1 MHNLNDPSFFF
12 TNNIG
17 TPQGE
22 VLDLI
27 NPLSNK
33 SCSCAFN
40 SFSSAGAI
48 RYGAIDMGFASKM
61 SSMLYSTFFL
71 GDKLGNSLEN
81 TSVNFFTTGIY

>member
-12 TNNIG
+12 TNNTK

-27 NPLSNK
+27 NPLFNK

-40 SFSSAGAI
+40 SFNSARAI
-48 RYGAIDMGFASKM
+48 RYRAIDMGLIPRM
-61 SSMLYSTFFL
+61 SSMLNSTFL
-71 GDKLGNSLEN
+71 SSSKLGNSPGN
-81 TSVNFFTTGIY
+81 ASVNFFTIGIC